1 MEWRMSASDER
12 IGSELRRRGLEME
25 YLRELSAALGFEAD
39 EPWNPA
45 TIAAIEGAAP
55 EVRRRAALRVLSLAG
70 AEVDETEGSVAAAAE
85 SGARR
90 ADIEVSGRTSMNP
103 DEKAR
108 AVATLGGGCFW
119 CTEAVFE
126 SLRGVERV
134 DSGYAGGAIANPSY
148 EQVCSGTT
156 GHAEVVRVTFDPA
169 EISYADVLRIFFATH
184 DPTTLNRQGADVGT
198 QYRSVIFPHSPE
210 QERVA
215 REVMSELETEGVFD
229 APIVTTV
236 EPEAPFYP
244 AEEYHREYY
253 RRNPRQGY
261 CQVVIAPKMAKFRQ
275 QFSERLR
282 GGNGSDTG
290 EA

>member
-1 MEWRMSASDER
+1 MSASDER
-12 IGSELRRRGLEME
+12 IGAEIRRRGLELE

-39 EPWNPA
+39 EPWNHA
-45 TIAAIEGAAP
+45 TIAAIEAAAP

-70 AEVDETEGSVAAAAE
+70 AEDRGAEEGSQEGRSA
-85 SGARR
+85 S
-90 ADIEVSGRTSMNP
+90 ADIAASGRMSMNA
-103 DEKAR
+103 EGTAR
-108 AVATLGGGCFW
+108 EVATLGGGCFW

-134 DSGYAGGAIANPSY
+134 DSGYTGGDVPDPTY

-169 EISYADVLRIFFATH
+169 QISYADLLRVFFATH
-184 DPTTLNRQGADVGT
+184 DPTTPDRQGADVGT
-198 QYRSVIFPHSPE
+198 QYRSAIFPHSPE

-215 REVMSELETEGVFD
+215 REVITELESEAVFD
-229 APIVTTV
+229 APIVTAV

-253 RRNPRQGY
+253 RRNPSQGY
-261 CQVVIAPKMAKFRQ
+261 CQVVIAPKLAKFRQ

-282 GGNGSDTG
+282 GSGDDRQEG
-290 EA
+290 

>member
-1 MEWRMSASDER
+1 MSPSDEW
-12 IGSELRRRGLEME
+12 IGSEIRRRGLELE

-45 TIAAIEGAAP
+45 TIAAIEGAPP
-55 EVRRRAALRVLSLAG
+55 EVRRRAALRVLSLTEPDPGPVEDA
-70 AEVDETEGSVAAAAE
+70 DEGSAAE
-85 SGARR
+85 AGTIPGQE
-90 ADIEVSGRTSMNP
+90 ADLDASGRTSMSLQAGGQ
-103 DEKAR
+103 E
-108 AVATLGGGCFW
+108 VATLGGGCFW

-126 SLRGVERV
+126 SLRGVRRV
-134 DSGYAGGAIANPSY
+134 DSGYAGGDVANPSY

-169 EISYADVLRIFFATH
+169 EISYAEVLRIFFATH

-215 REVMSELETEGVFD
+215 RAVISELENDGVFD

-275 QFSERLR
+275 QFAERLR
-282 GGNGSDTG
+282 ASDDPASEG
-290 EA
+290 